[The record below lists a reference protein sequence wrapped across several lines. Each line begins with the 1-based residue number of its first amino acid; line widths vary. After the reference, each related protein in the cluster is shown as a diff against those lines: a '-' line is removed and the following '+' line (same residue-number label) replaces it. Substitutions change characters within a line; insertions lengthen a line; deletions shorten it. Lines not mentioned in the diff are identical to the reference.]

1 MEGKLETAGLQA
13 MEDDGDLLTAM
24 ARELVTRQGVGE
36 QADAVWKALQMKRGD
51 QAPASGPALAETA
64 SDTTLIDEISEKPA
78 TWTITPRPMEQ
89 MSLF

>member
-1 MEGKLETAGLQA
+1 
-13 MEDDGDLLTAM
+13 M

-36 QADAVWKALQMKRGD
+36 QADAVWKALQMKRSD
-51 QAPASGPALAETA
+51 QAPAAGPALAETA
-64 SDTTLIDEISEKPA
+64 SDTTPIDQVSEKPA